1 MLNLQRVTMF
11 IAVVD
16 AGSFT
21 QAAAALGQT
30 KAVVSFNV
38 RQLENELGVTLL
50 LRSTRR
56 LRLTDAGALFYQRGV
71 ALLKAAEN
79 LQDEVRAS
87 HSGLSGE
94 LRITTTPEYGAQVII
109 PALAAFSRHHPALRV
124 RHVSSSHHADLISE
138 RFDVAIRL
146 GTLADSRYRATR
158 IASFAILPVA
168 SPAWLASHP
177 LQTLSDL
184 AQADWIIHERLP
196 APLRW
201 QLRTDEQAEVDFTIV
216 NAPRFSADSATALM
230 SFALAGCGVALLPG
244 WWPGNWRSGSWWLSC
259 RNTIFRRRAC
269 MPSIPMRSICRPG
282 CGRLSTFCVS
292 SSTRRLLREPS
303 SYAPAGRTAR
313 VHHRSGGRETRHRPH
328 CLAEWNG

>member
-21 QAAAALGQT
+21 AAAALGQT

-38 RQLENELGVTLL
+38 WQLENELGVTLL

-56 LRLTDAGALFYQRGV
+56 LRLTDAGVLFYQRGV
-71 ALLKAAEN
+71 ALLNAAEN

-109 PALAAFSRHHPALRV
+109 PALAAFARRHPALRV

-168 SPAWLASHP
+168 FSGPAGKPSG
-177 LQTLSDL
+177 
-184 AQADWIIHERLP
+184 AD
-196 APLRW
+196 A
-201 QLRTDEQAEVDFTIV
+201 V
-216 NAPRFSADSATALM
+216 
-230 SFALAGCGVALLPG
+230 
-244 WWPGNWRSGSWWLSC
+244 RSGAS
-259 RNTIFRRRAC
+259 
-269 MPSIPMRSICRPG
+269 
-282 CGRLSTFCVS
+282 
-292 SSTRRLLREPS
+292 
-303 SYAPAGRTAR
+303 
-313 VHHRSGGRETRHRPH
+313 
-328 CLAEWNG
+328 

>member
-21 QAAAALGQT
+21 LAAAALGQT

-50 LRSTRR
+50 LRST
-56 LRLTDAGALFYQRGV
+56 LFYQRGV
-71 ALLKAAEN
+71 ALLNAAEN

-94 LRITTTPEYGAQVII
+94 LRITTTPEYGEQVII
-109 PALAAFSRHHPALRV
+109 PALAAFARRHPALRV

-177 LQTLSDL
+177 VQTLSDL
-184 AQADWIIHERLP
+184 AQAEWIIHERLP
-196 APLRW
+196 TPLRW
-201 QLRTDEQAEVDFTIV
+201 QLRTDHQTEVDFAIAS
-216 NAPRFSADSATALM
+216 APRFSADSATALM
-230 SFALAGCGVALLPG
+230 SFALEYHFPQQGVYALYPDSQHLPT
-244 WWPGNWRSGSWWLSC
+244 RV
-259 RNTIFRRRAC
+259 RAF
-269 MPSIPMRSICRPG
+269 ID
-282 CGRLSTFCVS
+282 F
-292 SSTRRLLREPS
+292 LREKV
-303 SYAPAGRTAR
+303 G
-313 VHHRSGGRETRHRPH
+313 
-328 CLAEWNG
+328 